1 MGESPQSVVSM
12 RSENVTEIA
21 NTNSDANGG
30 TLGAKRR
37 REEYMLEK
45 INEMYR
51 LEDFNREHS
60 IIYKGGKIYD

>member
-21 NTNSDANGG
+21 NTNSEANGG

-37 REEYMLEK
+37 REEYSAYNDLG
-45 INEMYR
+45 IVTVIS
-51 LEDFNREHS
+51 LCLQ
-60 IIYKGGKIYD
+60 